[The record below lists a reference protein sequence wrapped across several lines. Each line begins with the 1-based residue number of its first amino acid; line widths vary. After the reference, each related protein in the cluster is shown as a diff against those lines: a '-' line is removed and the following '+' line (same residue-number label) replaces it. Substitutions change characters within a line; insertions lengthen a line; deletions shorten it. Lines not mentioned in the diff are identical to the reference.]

1 MIGEALTQTINWVS
15 SQFYGNETWIKQL
28 YELCQKNLKGIKLWK
43 ENATALDSFRTLI
56 NLYLST

>member
-1 MIGEALTQTINWVS
+1 MEMRPGLNNFMNYV
-15 SQFYGNETWIKQL
+15 K
-28 YELCQKNLKGIKLWK
+28 KNLKGIKLWK